1 MYYMYICNSGSI
13 QANTEGKSILSV
25 GSRVELS
32 GGHGRNRHT
41 FFLAELY
48 VCEILFD
55 ARSQIFCGVLRN
67 GRNTNTNKEV
77 NYTHP
82 NGKKASRHDLR

>member
-55 ARSQIFCGVLRN
+55 ARSQIFLRSF
-67 GRNTNTNKEV
+67 KEWKE
-77 NYTHP
+77 YKHKQGSELHTP
-82 NGKKASRHDLR
+82 